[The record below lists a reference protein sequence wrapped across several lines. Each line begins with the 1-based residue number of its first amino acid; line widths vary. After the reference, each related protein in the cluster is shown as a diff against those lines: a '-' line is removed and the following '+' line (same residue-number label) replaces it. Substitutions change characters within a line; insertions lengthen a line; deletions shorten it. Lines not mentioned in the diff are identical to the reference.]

1 MIFPLFSVQVISLN
15 QVQNI
20 KNLGSFI
27 KVEHTL
33 FSLPLILSGTFLA
46 ANGLPSLRLLFLII
60 LAGIGART
68 SALALNRIIDR
79 DIDKK
84 NPRTRTRELPSGK
97 MSSLLAWSVAIVGTV
112 IYFFSS
118 YLICDLVFYLS
129 PIPLII
135 FILYPYMKRFT
146 PLCHFGVGLGLA
158 LAPLGGW
165 IAVTCSL
172 NNLYPA
178 ILLSLFTFF
187 WVSGF
192 DIIYATLDEESDRET
207 GVFSMVSTYGRVSAL
222 RLSGVLHLLS
232 FLSLAV
238 LYLIYFEKSFFTLFF
253 MILTGV
259 FLFLEHKKSSNVDMA
274 FFKINIVIGFVIF
287 LFILSG
293 IYLN

>member
-1 MIFPLFSVQVISLN
+1 M
-15 QVQNI
+15 QNI

-97 MSSLLAWSVAIVGTV
+97 MSSLSALSVAIVGTV

-253 MILTGV
+253 
-259 FLFLEHKKSSNVDMA
+259 
-274 FFKINIVIGFVIF
+274 
-287 LFILSG
+287 
-293 IYLN
+293 

>member
-1 MIFPLFSVQVISLN
+1 LIFPLFSVQVISLN

-97 MSSLLAWSVAIVGTV
+97 MSSLSAWSVAIVGTV
-112 IYFFSS
+112 IYFISS

-172 NNLYPA
+172 SNLYPA

-192 DIIYATLDEESDRET
+192 DIIYATLDEESDRGT

-287 LFILSG
+287 LFLLSG